1 MYTTNT
7 IQTTQ
12 HSKPTCQS
20 WRVRVPLFP
29 KERRRF
35 CSPSSSASC
44 SGRTSSTPPL
54 SSPWVLPRSVP
65 DHNHLSFPFAFF
77 ISVGFFLAIL
87 RCPLSSGYPP
97 FPTPTQ
103 PRGNFRLQATPKPV
117 SGTKLITEVGASPLY
132 RADGKEVQ
140 FKDLYLPP
148 KGSEGKEGANI
159 LIFLRHFG

>member
-1 MYTTNT
+1 MA
-7 IQTTQ
+7 
-12 HSKPTCQS
+12 
-20 WRVRVPLFP
+20 R
-29 KERRRF
+29 
-35 CSPSSSASC
+35 
-44 SGRTSSTPPL
+44 
-54 SSPWVLPRSVP
+54 PRS
-65 DHNHLSFPFAFF
+65 SFPERAATLLLAVIVGLLLREDLVHAAF
-77 ISVGFFLAIL
+77 VK
-87 RCPLSSGYPP
+87 PLGA
-97 FPTPTQ
+97 TQ